1 MRNVRKVVFWCH
13 LITGVSAGI
22 IILLMSVTG
31 VLLTFE
37 KQIIAWA
44 DTRNYRSSPPPEA
57 SRLSPEALLERLKTS
72 TPDATPQTLTLRSDP
87 AMPASAGVA
96 GGRTLY
102 LNPYSGDVLGE
113 GAPGVRRFF
122 RTVTDWHRWLGT
134 GGENRAVGR
143 AITGACN
150 LGFLFLVVSGLYIWW
165 PRNWSWSSVRS
176 VIWFKRGLAGKPRD
190 FNWHNTIGFW
200 SLVPLFVIVL
210 SGVVISYTWAG
221 NLVYRIAGEAPPA
234 QRPAQPPSPR
244 SESGTVSTTGLDQ
257 LFQRAQQQVEGWRT
271 LSVRLVASNEAPLTF
286 TIDAGE
292 GGQPQKRSQLTLD
305 RKTGDVSK
313 FEPFS
318 SFSSGRKLR
327 SILRFA
333 HTGEIAGRAGQAIAG
348 LVSLGG
354 AFLVWTGLAL
364 AWRRLKAWQARR
376 RTLYGLQAESSQQA
390 EA

>member
-1 MRNVRKVVFWCH
+1 VRN
-13 LITGVSAGI
+13 
-22 IILLMSVTG
+22 
-31 VLLTFE
+31 
-37 KQIIAWA
+37 
-44 DTRNYRSSPPPEA
+44 
-57 SRLSPEALLERLKTS
+57 
-72 TPDATPQTLTLRSDP
+72 
-87 AMPASAGVA
+87 
-96 GGRTLY
+96 
-102 LNPYSGDVLGE
+102 
-113 GAPGVRRFF
+113 
-122 RTVTDWHRWLGT
+122 
-134 GGENRAVGR
+134 
-143 AITGACN
+143 
-150 LGFLFLVVSGLYIWW
+150 
-165 PRNWSWSSVRS
+165 

-234 QRPAQPPSPR
+234 QRPAQPPSSR

-376 RTLYGLQAESSQQA
+376 RSLYGLQAESSQQV
-390 EA
+390 EAQGNYTSWKAKQLTLFLHQSECAFRQSFLQFDNVTFVG

>member
-1 MRNVRKVVFWCH
+1 
-13 LITGVSAGI
+13 
-22 IILLMSVTG
+22 
-31 VLLTFE
+31 
-37 KQIIAWA
+37 
-44 DTRNYRSSPPPEA
+44 
-57 SRLSPEALLERLKTS
+57 
-72 TPDATPQTLTLRSDP
+72 
-87 AMPASAGVA
+87 MPASAGVA

-271 LSVRLVASNEAPLTF
+271 LSVRLVASNEALLTF

-292 GGQPQKRSQLTLD
+292 GGQPQKRSQLMLD

-333 HTGEIAGRAGQAIAG
+333 HTGEVAGRAGQAIAG